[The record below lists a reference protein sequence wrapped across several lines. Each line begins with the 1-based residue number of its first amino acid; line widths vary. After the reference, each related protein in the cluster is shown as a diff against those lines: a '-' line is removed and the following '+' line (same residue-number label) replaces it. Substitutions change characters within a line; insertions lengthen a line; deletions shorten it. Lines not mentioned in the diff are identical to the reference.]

1 MRATAE
7 LLPMGTI
14 TAQLGQ
20 RIEVGDGPKGTRLLV
35 DVTSVE
41 VESDRLRASLAAIAY
56 HFPGHGNPI
65 DMTADIKISV
75 WRPSLETYGRDAD
88 LYVNGG
94 GRQMDDA
101 IFGEIMS
108 CDSPRMYAAT
118 LVRGGQA
125 Q

>member
-7 LLPMGTI
+7 LLPLGTI
-14 TAQLGQ
+14 TAQLGP

-65 DMTADIKISV
+65 DMTADMKISV

>member
-1 MRATAE
+1 M
-7 LLPMGTI
+7 
-14 TAQLGQ
+14 
-20 RIEVGDGPKGTRLLV
+20 V
-35 DVTSVE
+35 SF
-41 VESDRLRASLAAIAY
+41 SDRTLNEGVAPADMMAASAKWNAYLDEQQVVASIAY
-56 HFPGHGNPI
+56 HFPGHGNSTYMI
-65 DMTADIKISV
+65 ADMKISV
-75 WRPSLETYGRDAD
+75 WRPSFETYGRDAD

-118 LVRGGQA
+118 LFRAGQA